1 MTEDLRDVIF
11 RSIAG
16 RVFVAEIRVTTSGTV
31 SGVAMACRKAQETG
45 CTVLRHIEDATFT
58 EASDPVLVISGPP
71 KAIAMAEDCVPG
83 AIAKPSGIA
92 RAARRA
98 QELAGDK
105 VRVVSGAAKKFPLEV
120 KDQVRRAIHKGGGSG
135 RIAPLPFVYLDKN
148 YVRMFGGVRQTLE
161 GISAMQ
167 GYTRAIQLRGLVED
181 IAEEARIAL
190 EFGAEIL
197 MVDTGRL
204 EDLDAVAA
212 IVRAAGRR
220 AQTTIAFSG
229 DIELDHIPQI
239 ASGHDVDI
247 LDIGRAVIDA
257 PMVDVKFDVVGEAP
271 ADINQHRPTR
281 SAGAGADFAEG
292 NRT

>member
-1 MTEDLRDVIF
+1 MSDDLRDVIF
-11 RSIAG
+11 QSIAG
-16 RVFVAEIRVTTSGTV
+16 RIFVAEIRVTTSGTV
-31 SGVAMACRKAQETG
+31 SGVEMACRKAEEAG
-45 CTVLRHIEDATFT
+45 CAVLRHIEDAAFADAH
-58 EASDPVLVISGPP
+58 EPVLVISGPP
-71 KAIAMAEDCVPG
+71 KAIAIAEDCVPG

-105 VRVVSGAAKKFPLEV
+105 VRVVSGAAKKFPLEI

-135 RIAPLPFVYLDKN
+135 RIAPPPFVYLDKN
-148 YVRMFGGVRQTLE
+148 YVRMFGGVRRTLE
-161 GISAMQ
+161 GISGME
-167 GYTRAIQLRGLVED
+167 GYTRAIQLRGLVQD
-181 IAEEARIAL
+181 IAEETRIAL

-204 EDLDAVAA
+204 EDLETVAA

-229 DIELDHIPQI
+229 DIGLDHIPQI
-239 ASGHDVDI
+239 ASGYDVDV

-257 PMVDVKFDVVGEAP
+257 PMVDVKFDVVDEARS
-271 ADINQHRPTR
+271 DTPT
-281 SAGAGADFAEG
+281 S
-292 NRT
+292 NSSSV